1 MFILSLLSFFNFY
14 SFILLG
20 IYIIKLNPREEI
32 NRIGV
37 SVNLCF
43 AIWNFAYVFFHMS
56 STASQALNWHLIS
69 SIGWISFCP
78 FITHFFFVLTEQS
91 KKYNKIALSLALY
104 ALPVALVIKTF
115 VTKESPVSRGI
126 VRSDIGW
133 GWTYV
138 SNVESPWFWIFLI
151 QVTGYVVTALSVIYK
166 WAKKNN
172 RLKFLKQAKSIILL
186 DVAMVILGFSTDLII
201 PVFCQ
206 SLPPVFNIFS
216 IFWGI
221 GGLVIVRNYKL
232 MSVNE
237 AATPELILETVM
249 DPIIMLDRKGII
261 CRCNQATSS
270 LLKNK
275 PEQMLGKPF
284 AEYFKS
290 QKYQKEN
297 LEKLF
302 QKKMLKNVEVELV
315 DGQGNIIYA
324 VASYSV
330 AENRLDGLIGI
341 VVSLH
346 NVTEYKKL
354 TQTLEN
360 LANYDGLTNL
370 ANRRLFDQ
378 KLTKLLENY
387 RKTGEKFAVIFMDL
401 DGFKAI
407 NDHFG
412 HDIGDKL
419 LLELSTRMLSAVRK
433 KDTLARLGGDEFV
446 LLFNDLE
453 DESNLDR
460 VIDRMREN
468 FKEPVTIED
477 KICKV
482 GISFGISKCPEDGT
496 TVEELMKKADERM
509 YGEKLDKYSK
519 D

>member
-1 MFILSLLSFFNFY
+1 MFILSLISFFNFY
-14 SFILLG
+14 SFVLLG
-20 IYIIKLNPREEI
+20 IYIIKLNPKEEL

-37 SVNLCF
+37 SVNFCF
-43 AIWNFAYVFFHMS
+43 AIWNFAYVFFHVS
-56 STASQALNWHLIS
+56 STANQALSWHIIS
-69 SIGWISFCP
+69 SIGWILFCP
-78 FITHFFFVLTEQS
+78 FATHFFFVLTEQS
-91 KKYNKIALSLALY
+91 KKYNKITLSLALY
-104 ALPVALVIKTF
+104 SLPVALVIKTF
-115 VTKESPVSRGI
+115 VTRVSPVSKGI

-151 QVTGYVVTALSVIYK
+151 LITGYVGIALSVIYQ

-172 RLKFLKQAKSIILL
+172 RLKFLKQAKNIILL
-186 DVAMVILGFSTDLII
+186 DIVMVMIGFTTDLII
-201 PVFCQ
+201 PVFCE
-206 SLPPVFNIFS
+206 SLPPVFNIVS

-221 GGLVIVRNYKL
+221 GVLVIIRNNKL
-232 MSVNE
+232 MSVHE
-237 AATPELILETVM
+237 VATPELILETVM

-261 CRCNQATSS
+261 CRCNHATAC
-270 LLKNK
+270 LLKST

-284 AEYFKS
+284 SDYFKS
-290 QKYQKEN
+290 QTYQKEN

-302 QKKMLKNVEVELV
+302 RDKKLKNVEVELV

-330 AENRLDGLIGI
+330 AENKLDGLIGV

-370 ANRRLFDQ
+370 ANRRLFDH
-378 KLTKLLENY
+378 KLSKMLENY
-387 RKTGEKFAVIFMDL
+387 RKTCEKFAVIFMDL

-407 NDHFG
+407 NDCYG

-433 KDTLARLGGDEFV
+433 KDTLARLGGDEFI

-453 DESNLDR
+453 DESNLVR

-468 FKEPVTIED
+468 FKEPINIED
-477 KICKV
+477 KICTV
-482 GISFGISKCPEDGT
+482 GISFGISRCPEDGT

-509 YGEKLDKYSK
+509 YGEKLDKYNK